1 MDSLDYD
8 FDEEAPRYRK
18 KSRKRHVRSDHKHEY
33 ENVCVDAHTE
43 TRTRDGVFPSYHIAT
58 RCKICGR
65 LYDVKTWAT
74 REIPKEMPLYEVADF
89 WELFQMKMLPDGM
102 RVR

>member
-1 MDSLDYD
+1 MLDD

-18 KSRKRHVRSDHKHEY
+18 KSKKNHVKSDHKHDY
-33 ENVCVDAHTE
+33 ERVCVDAHTSTI
-43 TRTRDGVFPSYHIAT
+43 TREGKFPSYHIGK

-65 LYDVKTWAT
+65 VGNLKMQVDLHEPPT
-74 REIPKEMPLYEVADF
+74 EMPLFEVADF
-89 WELFQMKMLPDGM
+89 WELLEMKMLPEAM